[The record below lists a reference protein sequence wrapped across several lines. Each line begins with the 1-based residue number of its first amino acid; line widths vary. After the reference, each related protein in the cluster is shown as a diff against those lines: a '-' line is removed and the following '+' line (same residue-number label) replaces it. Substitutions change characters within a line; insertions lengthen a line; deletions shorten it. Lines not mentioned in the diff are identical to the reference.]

1 MRVKRLK
8 HCKKY
13 VTFYKN
19 NFGFHQ
25 PYQILV
31 DLTFCQTAL
40 NYKINIKEQIPKYID
55 GESQLFTTRCI
66 MHEGKLLGAAVGGA
80 VHIGKQFKFRKC
92 GHEAEPL
99 SAQDCILNMIGES
112 NAFHFFVA
120 SQDTELRGKLRKLPG
135 VPLIHINYNALVL
148 EKPSKS
154 SELTSKTQETRRA
167 APAAHEHTQLQKMK
181 LELSEEQPELKSKKR
196 KQKNPNPL
204 SVKKKTKT
212 PLTNP
217 VWEPSKQR
225 RKRKHKIAQHVID
238 ALLEK
243 QADACADVT

>member
-8 HCKKY
+8 HCKKH
-13 VTFYKN
+13 VSFYKN

-40 NYKINIKEQIPKYID
+40 NYKINIKEQVPKYID

-99 SAQDCILNMIGES
+99 SAQDCILSMIGES

-135 VPLIHINYNALVL
+135 VPLLHINYNALVL

-154 SELTSKTQETRRA
+154 SELSSRSEETRRA
-167 APAAHEHTQLQKMK
+167 APAAHEHRELQKMK
-181 LELSEEQPELKSKKR
+181 TEISEEEPELKPKR
-196 KQKNPNPL
+196 KKKNPNPL

-212 PLTNP
+212 LITNTGG
-217 VWEPSKQR
+217 EPSKQR

-238 ALLEK
+238 ALREK
-243 QADACADVT
+243 QEGACADIT